1 MLAVR
6 KQAVLRGPRQSAT
19 DRPGPEGG
27 LLDVAA
33 HGKSLG
39 RPPAGYADGGD
50 GTGTGPGALPVY
62 ARDSVLTEPRASM
75 NAEQA
80 RLDDAREK
88 DVPWRKWGPYRLA
101 SDGELRTLHR

>member
-1 MLAVR
+1 
-6 KQAVLRGPRQSAT
+6 
-19 DRPGPEGG
+19 
-27 LLDVAA
+27 
-33 HGKSLG
+33 
-39 RPPAGYADGGD
+39 
-50 GTGTGPGALPVY
+50 
-62 ARDSVLTEPRASM
+62 M